1 MLDVIQLGKKG
12 RNVQMGKF
20 LYDPEVKGQEKFVE
34 SDDMLTETYAQLIQN
49 IDSVRP
55 VGDTDCEFVFY
66 LEDYAYTYLYQFAST
81 DLTLEHS
88 GVLIG
93 EMYPESKEAIVC
105 GIIPIDR
112 YGLTENEE
120 WINVETVKKAE
131 EIKEAYFPGMHILG
145 WFHMQPGY
153 GTMLTMKEVKVHR
166 DLFEKEGTSLL
177 LIDPINKIETFYVY
191 EDATLKEQTGYYVYY
206 DKNPYMQKYMVENPF
221 ISQERQETEDAIVTQ
236 FRELGKKR
244 KIAYTKRRQTNGMVL
259 VMCIA
264 LVALA
269 AVLTRVNDQNEK
281 VQELQTKLSQLAQNI
296 QNETTSD
303 ENDVTKFIIQP
314 TDTVANTPENI
325 IEEIQ
330 PVANTNTEDTDVVE
344 KEIVENSEIS
354 DVALNGQA
362 TQEDEVKE
370 VSVAATEE
378 VIDYIIYEVE
388 TGDTLRS
395 ISMKHYQTESRAKEI
410 IKLNDLDNGDHIF
423 VGQKLKLMPQ

>member
-1 MLDVIQLGKKG
+1 
-12 RNVQMGKF
+12 
-20 LYDPEVKGQEKFVE
+20 
-34 SDDMLTETYAQLIQN
+34 
-49 IDSVRP
+49 
-55 VGDTDCEFVFY
+55 
-66 LEDYAYTYLYQFAST
+66 
-81 DLTLEHS
+81 
-88 GVLIG
+88 
-93 EMYPESKEAIVC
+93 
-105 GIIPIDR
+105 
-112 YGLTENEE
+112 
-120 WINVETVKKAE
+120 
-131 EIKEAYFPGMHILG
+131 
-145 WFHMQPGY
+145 
-153 GTMLTMKEVKVHR
+153 
-166 DLFEKEGTSLL
+166 
-177 LIDPINKIETFYVY
+177 
-191 EDATLKEQTGYYVYY
+191 
-206 DKNPYMQKYMVENPF
+206 
-221 ISQERQETEDAIVTQ
+221 
-236 FRELGKKR
+236 
-244 KIAYTKRRQTNGMVL
+244 MVL